1 LAHCPAECGS
11 GRRIESRA
19 FFSQKAR
26 ELAGDATSTEGPY
39 KVTDAIDDYLV
50 QSVYS
55 ETEIFLR
62 ELISNA
68 SDACDRLRY
77 EAIAKPELTADG
89 VAFAIRKPDGAA
101 NTLTVTDRGIGMGR

>member
-1 LAHCPAECGS
+1 MADADTLSKGPTSETRSFQAEVT
-11 GRRIESRA
+11 
-19 FFSQKAR
+19 
-26 ELAGDATSTEGPY
+26 EL
-39 KVTDAIDDYLV
+39 LRLMV

-77 EAIAKPELTADG
+77 EAIAKPELIAAAGRSPSALSQTAPP
-89 VAFAIRKPDGAA
+89 IRSLL
-101 NTLTVTDRGIGMGR
+101 LTTVLAWTDRN

>member
-1 LAHCPAECGS
+1 MADADTLSKGPTSETRSFQAEVT
-11 GRRIESRA
+11 
-19 FFSQKAR
+19 
-26 ELAGDATSTEGPY
+26 EL
-39 KVTDAIDDYLV
+39 LRLMV

-77 EAIAKPELTADG
+77 EAIARPELIADG
-89 VAFAIRKPDGAA
+89 GAFTIRIKPDGAA
-101 NTLTVTDRGIGMGR
+101 NTLTVTTTVLAWTDRN

>member
-1 LAHCPAECGS
+1 MADADTLPKGPTSETRSFQAEVT
-11 GRRIESRA
+11 
-19 FFSQKAR
+19 
-26 ELAGDATSTEGPY
+26 EL
-39 KVTDAIDDYLV
+39 LRLMV

-77 EAIAKPELTADG
+77 EAIAKPELIAMAGRSPSALSQTAPP
-89 VAFAIRKPDGAA
+89 IRSPL
-101 NTLTVTDRGIGMGR
+101 LTTVLAWTDRN